1 VSTDISAAIERKV
14 KTKRERDYDVA
25 AASACLIIYLLL
37 VIGTLHVPILA
48 RAVETSGL
56 Y

>member
-1 VSTDISAAIERKV
+1 VPTDISAAIDRKV
-14 KTKRERDYDVA
+14 KAKREKDYDVA
-25 AASACLIIYLLL
+25 AASAWLIIYLLL
-37 VIGTLHVPILA
+37 VIGTLHEPILA